1 MAGGEKR
8 MNSDYKIALIRELRD
23 QQVRFAPRNKRS
35 EQADRAEKLLTELDP
50 AKDYPFDFLFY
61 RVTEVRPD
69 AHSMRLIKGQD
80 ALHDLRLFVEDITDS
95 MNLRLEEASEPVHT
109 VEDLSKRFNVSTKT
123 ISRWRDQGLVSRRF
137 ISEGRKRVGFLH
149 SSVERFVNQNKVRVE
164 RGERFSQMSDL
175 ERDDIIDRARRLST
189 QGENLTEVIRQVSR
203 EVQRS
208 VETIR
213 YTIKN
218 FDRRFPAMAVF
229 PEQRETLS
237 EEDKRALYQQHLRGV
252 STIMLGKRYKRT
264 RSSIIRILSEQ
275 RALRIKELALDFV
288 PSPEF
293 DKDSNVHEI
302 LAETPNAVSPGRKM
316 RAPAGLPA
324 YLASLYE
331 VPLLEPQQEVH
342 LFRKMNFLKYK
353 ASKLLDKLDP
363 KAPSIALMDQIEKLY
378 EDALAVK
385 NKIVQANLR
394 LVVSIA
400 KRHVGASGDLFGLIS
415 DGNVSLMR
423 AVDKFDYTRGFKF
436 STYAHWAIRKNFAR
450 SIPDEF
456 KHRERFRTS
465 SEEIFQSREDAR
477 ADYLAVEIDQQSRAD
492 QVGKILHT
500 LDEREQQIIV
510 LRFGLGQGSEPRT
523 LKEVGEELGVTKERI
538 RQLELR
544 ALAKLR
550 NAAEREKID
559 EPE

>member
-1 MAGGEKR
+1 
-8 MNSDYKIALIRELRD
+8 
-23 QQVRFAPRNKRS
+23 
-35 EQADRAEKLLTELDP
+35 
-50 AKDYPFDFLFY
+50 
-61 RVTEVRPD
+61 
-69 AHSMRLIKGQD
+69 MRLIKGED
-80 ALHDLRLFVEDITDS
+80 AVHDLRLFVEDITDS

-109 VEDLSKRFNVSTKT
+109 VEDLSKRFKVSTKT

-149 SSVERFVNQNKVRVE
+149 SSVERFVIQNKLRIE

-175 ERDDIIDRARRLST
+175 ERDEIIDRARRLAA
-189 QGENLTEVIRQVSR
+189 QGDNLTEVIRQVSR

-218 FDRRFPAMAVF
+218 FDRKYPAMAVF

-252 STIMLGKRYKRT
+252 STILLAKRYKRT
-264 RSSIIRILSEQ
+264 RSSIIRILGEQ
-275 RALRIKELALDFV
+275 RALRIKELALDYV

-293 DKDSNVHEI
+293 ENDANVQEI

-353 ASKLLDKLDP
+353 ATKLLDKLDP

-378 EDALAVK
+378 EDALGVK
-385 NKIVQANLR
+385 NKIVQSNLR

-423 AVDKFDYTRGFKF
+423 AVDKFDYNRGFKF
-436 STYAHWAIRKNFAR
+436 STYSHWAIRKNFAR

-465 SEEIFQSREDAR
+465 SEEIFQSRQDAR
-477 ADYLAVEIDQQSRAD
+477 ADHLAVEIDHQSRTD
-492 QVGKILHT
+492 QIGKILHT
-500 LDEREQQIIV
+500 LDEREQQIIMM
-510 LRFGLGQGSEPRT
+510 RFGLGQGAEPRT

>member
-1 MAGGEKR
+1 
-8 MNSDYKIALIRELRD
+8 
-23 QQVRFAPRNKRS
+23 
-35 EQADRAEKLLTELDP
+35 
-50 AKDYPFDFLFY
+50 
-61 RVTEVRPD
+61 
-69 AHSMRLIKGQD
+69 
-80 ALHDLRLFVEDITDS
+80 
-95 MNLRLEEASEPVHT
+95 
-109 VEDLSKRFNVSTKT
+109 
-123 ISRWRDQGLVSRRF
+123 
-137 ISEGRKRVGFLH
+137 
-149 SSVERFVNQNKVRVE
+149 
-164 RGERFSQMSDL
+164 
-175 ERDDIIDRARRLST
+175 
-189 QGENLTEVIRQVSR
+189 
-203 EVQRS
+203 
-208 VETIR
+208 
-213 YTIKN
+213 
-218 FDRRFPAMAVF
+218 
-229 PEQRETLS
+229 
-237 EEDKRALYQQHLRGV
+237 
-252 STIMLGKRYKRT
+252 
-264 RSSIIRILSEQ
+264 
-275 RALRIKELALDFV
+275 
-288 PSPEF
+288 
-293 DKDSNVHEI
+293 
-302 LAETPNAVSPGRKM
+302 
-316 RAPAGLPA
+316 
-324 YLASLYE
+324 
-331 VPLLEPQQEVH
+331 
-342 LFRKMNFLKYK
+342 
-353 ASKLLDKLDP
+353 
-363 KAPSIALMDQIEKLY
+363 
-378 EDALAVK
+378 VK

-477 ADYLAVEIDQQSRAD
+477 ADHLAVEIDQQSRAD
-492 QVGKILHT
+492 QIGKILHT

>member
-1 MAGGEKR
+1 
-8 MNSDYKIALIRELRD
+8 
-23 QQVRFAPRNKRS
+23 
-35 EQADRAEKLLTELDP
+35 
-50 AKDYPFDFLFY
+50 
-61 RVTEVRPD
+61 
-69 AHSMRLIKGQD
+69 
-80 ALHDLRLFVEDITDS
+80 
-95 MNLRLEEASEPVHT
+95 
-109 VEDLSKRFNVSTKT
+109 
-123 ISRWRDQGLVSRRF
+123 
-137 ISEGRKRVGFLH
+137 
-149 SSVERFVNQNKVRVE
+149 
-164 RGERFSQMSDL
+164 
-175 ERDDIIDRARRLST
+175 
-189 QGENLTEVIRQVSR
+189 
-203 EVQRS
+203 
-208 VETIR
+208 
-213 YTIKN
+213 
-218 FDRRFPAMAVF
+218 MAVF

-477 ADYLAVEIDQQSRAD
+477 ADHLAVEIDQQSRAD
-492 QVGKILHT
+492 QIGKILHT

>member
-1 MAGGEKR
+1 
-8 MNSDYKIALIRELRD
+8 MNSDYRIALIRELRD

-61 RVTEVRPD
+61 RVTSIRPD
-69 AHSMRLIKGQD
+69 SSTVRLIKGED
-80 ALHDLRLFVEDITDS
+80 AVHDLRLFVEDITDS

-137 ISEGRKRVGFLH
+137 VAEGRKRVGFLN
-149 SSVERFVNQNKVRVE
+149 SSVERFVTQNRLRVE
-164 RGERFSQMSDL
+164 RGERFSQMDDS
-175 ERDDIIDRARRLST
+175 ERDDIIDRSRRLAK
-189 QGENLTEVIRQVSR
+189 QGLNLTEVIRQVSQ
-203 EVQRS
+203 EVGRS

-218 FDRRFPAMAVF
+218 FDRKFPAMAVF

-252 STIMLGKRYKRT
+252 SIVLLAKRYKRT
-264 RSSIIRILSEQ
+264 RSSIIRLLNEQ
-275 RALRIKELALDFV
+275 RALTIKELVLEYV

-293 DKDSNVHEI
+293 ENDPDVNRI
-302 LAETPNAVSPGRKM
+302 LADTPASVASSRKL
-316 RAPAGLPA
+316 RAPSGLPA

-331 VPLLEPQQEVH
+331 VPLLEPQQESH
-342 LFRKMNFLKYK
+342 LFRKMNFLKFK
-353 ASKLLDKLDP
+353 ASQLRSKLDP
-363 KAPSIALMDQIEKLY
+363 KAPSVALMDQIEKLH
-378 EDALAVK
+378 EEALSVK

-400 KRHVGASGDLFGLIS
+400 KRHVGPSGDLFGLIS

-465 SEEIFQSREDAR
+465 SDEVFNSHQDVR
-477 ADYLAVEIDQQSRAD
+477 ADHLALEIDQQARAD
-492 QVGKILHT
+492 QIVKILHA

-510 LRFGLGQGSEPRT
+510 MRFGLGRGTEPRT

-550 NAAEREKID
+550 TAAEREKID
-559 EPE
+559 APE

>member
-1 MAGGEKR
+1 

-50 AKDYPFDFLFY
+50 AKEYPFDFLFF
-61 RVTEVRPD
+61 RVTQVRPD
-69 AHSMRLIKGQD
+69 SHSVRLIRGED

-149 SSVERFVNQNKVRVE
+149 SSVERFVNQNKLKVE
-164 RGERFSQMSDL
+164 RGERFSQMSDV
-175 ERDDIIDRARRLST
+175 ERDDIIDRARRLAA
-189 QGENLTEVIRQVSR
+189 QGDNLTEVIRQVSR
-203 EVQRS
+203 DVQRS

-218 FDRRFPAMAVF
+218 FDRKFPAMAVF

-237 EEDKRALYQQHLRGV
+237 EDDKRALYQQYLRGV
-252 STIMLGKRYKRT
+252 STILLAKRYKRT
-264 RSSIIRILSEQ
+264 RGSIIRILNEQ
-275 RALRIKELALDFV
+275 RALKTKELALDYV
-288 PSPEF
+288 HSAEF
-293 DKDSNVHEI
+293 DKDSKVHEI
-302 LAETPNAVSPGRKM
+302 MADTPNTVSPSRKL

-331 VPLLEPQQEVH
+331 VPLLEPQQEAH
-342 LFRKMNFLKYK
+342 MFRKMNFLKFK
-353 ASKLLDKLDP
+353 GAKLLDKLDP
-363 KAPSIALMDQIEKLY
+363 KAPSVALMDQIEKLY
-378 EDALAVK
+378 EEALAVK

-400 KRHVGASGDLFGLIS
+400 KRHVGASGDLFTLIS

-423 AVDKFDYTRGFKF
+423 AVDKFDYSRGFKF

-465 SEEIFQSREDAR
+465 SDEVFQGREDER
-477 ADYLAVEIDQQSRAD
+477 ADHLAKEIDQQARAT
-492 QVGKILHT
+492 QIGKILDT
-500 LDEREQQIIV
+500 LDEREQQIIAM
-510 LRFGLGQGSEPRT
+510 RFGLGQGAEPRT